1 MTRIRRLGAMVLA
14 VCVFTVSIAP
24 AAFADAGGDP
34 GSNAGCPGH
43 QPPPRQAEAATTNGS
58 FIAGEPRA
66 LRTRGSQPL
75 SQHRREC
82 DERSSA

>member
-43 QPPPRQAEAATTNGS
+43 QPPPPPG
-58 FIAGEPRA
+58 G
-66 LRTRGSQPL
+66 GC
-75 SQHRREC
+75 HH
-82 DERSSA
+82 